1 MAKAGTIAPLAK
13 QALAAGVSVDELVKQ
28 HPELDEKALR
38 RGYAQVKS
46 KAKGGA
52 PKASKKTGKKK
63 ARKKG
68 SQASKVAE
76 VTTQAPVRVFRA
88 DGTTELVPNS
98 APNPDHAELR
108 KFILQHGTKA
118 VRSVLADLES

>member
-13 QALAAGVSVDELVKQ
+13 EALASGVSVDELVKQ

-52 PKASKKTGKKK
+52 PKASKKAGKKK

-68 SQASKVAE
+68 SQANKVAE
-76 VTTQAPVRVFRA
+76 VTTQAP
-88 DGTTELVPNS
+88 
-98 APNPDHAELR
+98 APVKEQPSGATLELR
-108 KFILQHGTKA
+108 KLILQHGTKA